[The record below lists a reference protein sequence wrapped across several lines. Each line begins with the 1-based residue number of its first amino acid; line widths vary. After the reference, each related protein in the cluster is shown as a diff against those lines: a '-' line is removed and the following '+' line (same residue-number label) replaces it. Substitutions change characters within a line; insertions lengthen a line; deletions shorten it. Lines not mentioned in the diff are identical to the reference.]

1 MYFRGNG
8 TMIWKTGETYTGQW
22 DKGLRSGFGVLTFN
36 KVSFAFFLLY
46 NNIINLKPA
55 VVAERSKALCNNS
68 QLIYGMP

>member
-36 KVSFAFFLLY
+36 KVSFAICFD
-46 NNIINLKPA
+46 I
-55 VVAERSKALCNNS
+55 ALTFT
-68 QLIYGMP
+68 